1 MSEAHWYYLH
11 EGQRIGPITQEQIV
25 EVFRSG
31 AMPLETMVRS
41 DLFGYWVPAST
52 IAGFRMLVPAVG
64 AALDTK
70 AAKEQAAP
78 ISTAAAPVPVAPV
91 AAATII
97 APAPS
102 AAAPVAAAPVAAA
115 PGAAPPPVAQQ
126 TRPAVPIVV
135 PAFDAPRPWRRWAAR
150 WIDETLALIVWTAL
164 LAAVAPFTAPSM
176 LTRLVLL
183 FAIFPAAFVVIEAA
197 MLYGF
202 GATPGKALFGVIVR
216 DPDGAVLSFGRALH
230 RSFRVFVQGIG
241 MGLPVLSLCTVL
253 SAYFSL
259 HDGGVTAWD
268 RAGRFSVTHRP
279 IGLAQRL
286 TALLILMG
294 ALLIHFRTLAIALYG
309 S

>member
-11 EGQRIGPITQEQIV
+11 DGQRIGPITQEQIV
-25 EVFRSG
+25 ELFRSG

-41 DLFGYWVPAST
+41 DLFGYWVPASS
-52 IAGFRMLVPAVG
+52 ISGFRVLMPSADAANG
-64 AALDTK
+64 A
-70 AAKEQAAP
+70 QAAQAP
-78 ISTAAAPVPVAPV
+78 EATASTLPAPVPLAPV

-97 APAPS
+97 APAPVIPTG
-102 AAAPVAAAPVAAA
+102 APAPVLPAPA
-115 PGAAPPPVAQQ
+115 PEPQPIQQRPPV
-126 TRPAVPIVV
+126 PIAM

-164 LAAVAPFTAPSM
+164 LAVLAPFAAPTM
-176 LTRLVLL
+176 LTRLVLF

-216 DPDGAVLSFGRALH
+216 EPDGAVLSFGRALH

-241 MGLPVLSLCTVL
+241 MGLPILSLCTVL

-268 RAGRFSVTHRP
+268 RAGHFSVTHRP
-279 IGLAQRL
+279 IGMAQRL

>member
-1 MSEAHWYYLH
+1 MSEAHWHYLH
-11 EGQRIGPITQEQIV
+11 DGQRIGPITQEQIV
-25 EVFRSG
+25 ELFRSG

-41 DLFGYWVPAST
+41 DLFGYWVPASS
-52 IAGFRMLVPAVG
+52 IGGFRVLVPSADAASG
-64 AALDTK
+64 ATSAEPPGASASGL
-70 AAKEQAAP
+70 P
-78 ISTAAAPVPVAPV
+78 APVPLAPV

-97 APAPS
+97 APAPVTP
-102 AAAPVAAAPVAAA
+102 AAVPAPVL
-115 PGAAPPPVAQQ
+115 PPPAPEPQPIQQ
-126 TRPAVPIVV
+126 RPSVPIAM

-150 WIDETLALIVWTAL
+150 WIDETLALILWTAL
-164 LAAVAPFTAPSM
+164 LAVLAPFAAPTM
-176 LTRLVLL
+176 LTRLVLF
-183 FAIFPAAFVVIEAA
+183 FAVFPAAFVVIEAA

-216 DPDGAVLSFGRALH
+216 EPDGAVLSFGRALH

-241 MGLPVLSLCTVL
+241 MGLPILSLCTVL

-279 IGLAQRL
+279 IGVAQRL

-294 ALLIHFRTLAIALYG
+294 ALLIHFRTLAMALYG

>member
-1 MSEAHWYYLH
+1 MSEAHWHYLH
-11 EGQRIGPITQEQIV
+11 AGQRIGPITQEQIV
-25 EVFRSG
+25 ELFRSG

-41 DLFGYWVPAST
+41 DLFGYWVPASS
-52 IAGFRMLVPAVG
+52 ISGFRMLTPPSGAASSSNDEPAPAGTAASTPLPDPVPA
-64 AALDTK
+64 
-70 AAKEQAAP
+70 
-78 ISTAAAPVPVAPV
+78 APV
-91 AAATII
+91 AAATLI
-97 APAPS
+97 APAADALAAAVS
-102 AAAPVAAAPVAAA
+102 APAQAAPVPAPASVQQ
-115 PGAAPPPVAQQ
+115 PPPV
-126 TRPAVPIVV
+126 PIVSA
-135 PAFDAPRPWRRWAAR
+135 AFDAPRPWRRWAAR

-164 LAAVAPFTAPSM
+164 LAAVAPFTAPTM
-176 LTRLVLL
+176 LTRLML
-183 FAIFPAAFVVIEAA
+183 FFAVFPAAFVVIEAA

-216 DPDGAVLSFGRALH
+216 DQDGAVLSFGRALH

-241 MGLPVLSLCTVL
+241 MGLPILSLCTVL

-279 IGLAQRL
+279 IGMAQRL

-294 ALLIHFRTLAIALYG
+294 ALLIHFRTLAMALYG